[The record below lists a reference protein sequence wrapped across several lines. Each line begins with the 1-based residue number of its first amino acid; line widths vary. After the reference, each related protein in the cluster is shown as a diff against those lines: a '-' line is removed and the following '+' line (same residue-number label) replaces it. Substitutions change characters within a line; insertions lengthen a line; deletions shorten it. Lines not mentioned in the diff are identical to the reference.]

1 MHVGSVLLKIF
12 KFRFMPS
19 KGSRL
24 LVHFNTAQSFALLLI
39 LPLPSNL
46 VIFSVKQDDFTLLLS
61 SEAGTI
67 DLIQIEVR
75 RCFVATV
82 GAFLCCSAAPSRS
95 WGCSLTPVASRRRTG
110 QGWHPPS
117 QSSIRPPT
125 SQLAPPAPVAS
136 PGVSVPASCSPSCPT
151 HEVFLFFSRKRK
163 RIAR

>member
-24 LVHFNTAQSFALLLI
+24 LVHFKTAQSFALLLI

-117 QSSIRPPT
+117 QYPSAHVPAT
-125 SQLAPPAPVAS
+125 PPAPVAP

-151 HEVFLFFSRKRK
+151 HEVSLFSRKPK
-163 RIAR
+163 RITR

>member
-117 QSSIRPPT
+117 QYPS
-125 SQLAPPAPVAS
+125 AH
-136 PGVSVPASCSPSCPT
+136 VPASPPCSCRTARRVRPSQLLPI
-151 HEVFLFFSRKRK
+151 LPY
-163 RIAR
+163 A